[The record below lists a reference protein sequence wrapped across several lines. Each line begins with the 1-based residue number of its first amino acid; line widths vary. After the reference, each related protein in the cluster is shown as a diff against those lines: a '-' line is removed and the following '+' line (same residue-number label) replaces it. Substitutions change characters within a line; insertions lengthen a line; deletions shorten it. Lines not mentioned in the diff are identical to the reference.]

1 MFAAWSI
8 PFAYKLLSEMQRDVV
23 NVLLFLYI
31 TDFMSQGKKK
41 VNESFILL
49 TKILYFSL
57 LFQTRF
63 LGF

>member
-1 MFAAWSI
+1 
-8 PFAYKLLSEMQRDVV
+8 MQRDVV

-31 TDFMSQGKKK
+31 ADFMSQGKKK